1 MRLEFVLEHIVGC
14 ECFSAEKNAVRRG
27 ERRPFPAQHRV
38 RIAPQLDRREFPE
51 IHALGLGQARL
62 RGEGAVGSGEREP
75 SDAVRRGEFGFVK
88 ALRDVARVNAPELRG
103 GGASLRERRRVH
115 RDGRRGVHVLDVGV
129 HVVSPRRRGQVAQR
143 RRWERGMSPG
153 LCQQRVENA
162 RSSQVVVE
170 LGSRAEVRALD
181 ARVVRR
187 GDGVTQLPGVR
198 DVQGLE
204 HGRQAGVVLALR
216 ATEAGVLRHRKDRR
230 RDARRA
236 GLGGCRSGSRA
247 STRRGFGKC
256 DAPGLAG

>member
-1 MRLEFVLEHIVGC
+1 
-14 ECFSAEKNAVRRG
+14 
-27 ERRPFPAQHRV
+27 
-38 RIAPQLDRREFPE
+38 
-51 IHALGLGQARL
+51 
-62 RGEGAVGSGEREP
+62 
-75 SDAVRRGEFGFVK
+75 
-88 ALRDVARVNAPELRG
+88 
-103 GGASLRERRRVH
+103 
-115 RDGRRGVHVLDVGV
+115 
-129 HVVSPRRRGQVAQR
+129 
-143 RRWERGMSPG
+143 MSPG

-236 GLGGCRSGSRA
+236 GLGGMSKRESGV
-247 STRRGFGKC
+247 
-256 DAPGLAG
+256 DAAGVREV